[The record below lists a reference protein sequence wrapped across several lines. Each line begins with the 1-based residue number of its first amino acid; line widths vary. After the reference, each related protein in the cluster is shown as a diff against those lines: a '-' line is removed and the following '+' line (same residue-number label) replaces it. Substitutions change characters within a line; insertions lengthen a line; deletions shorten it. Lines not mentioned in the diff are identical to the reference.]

1 MHRHSTIIFKMT
13 FYKYKKLRSTIAN
26 NGVLQWQEMTYCY
39 KNEALRLHEMTLYN
53 YMKLIISQRFK
64 KYATISFE
72 YDIKFY
78 FYVRL

>member
-1 MHRHSTIIFKMT
+1 MHRHSTIILEMT

-26 NGVLQWQEMTYCY
+26 NGVLQWQEMTYSY